1 MGTSPAASE
10 SRGMAIQINKVAV
23 LGAGTMGS
31 RIAAHLANA
40 GVPNYLL
47 DIVPP
52 GAPAAK
58 PGERNPEREKIVAA
72 GLEGA
77 KKSKPAAF
85 FDGSFSRLIKTGNFD
100 DDLKLLSDADWI
112 IEAVAES
119 LEIKRALLKKV
130 EAVRKPSAIVTTNT
144 SGL

>member
-1 MGTSPAASE
+1 MPTSLDTNLSRIATLTFSSDKMGTSPVASE

-40 GVPNYLL
+40 GISSYLL
-47 DIVPP
+47 DIIPP
-52 GAPAAK
+52 GAPPAK
-58 PGERNPEREKIVAA
+58 TGERNPERDKIVQS

-85 FDGSFSRLIKTGNFD
+85 FDASLARLIKVGNFE
-100 DDLKLLSDADWI
+100 DDLKVLVDADWI
-112 IEAVAES
+112 I
-119 LEIKRALLKKV
+119 
-130 EAVRKPSAIVTTNT
+130 
-144 SGL
+144 

>member
-1 MGTSPAASE
+1 MPTTLETNLSGIATLTFASDKMGTSPMASE

-40 GVPNYLL
+40 GIPSYLL

-58 PGERNPEREKIVAA
+58 PGERSAERDKIVLS
-72 GLEGA
+72 GLE
-77 KKSKPAAF
+77 
-85 FDGSFSRLIKTGNFD
+85 
-100 DDLKLLSDADWI
+100 
-112 IEAVAES
+112 
-119 LEIKRALLKKV
+119 
-130 EAVRKPSAIVTTNT
+130 
-144 SGL
+144 

>member
-1 MGTSPAASE
+1 MPGTATEELRSPMVATPEFSSDKMNASLKTRTTT
-10 SRGMAIQINKVAV
+10 SSMAIQINKVAV

-40 GVPNYLL
+40 GIPGYLL

-52 GAPAAK
+52 GSTAAK
-58 PGERNPEREKIVAA
+58 PGERNPERDKIVAA

-85 FDGSFSRLIKTGNFD
+85 FDASLARLIKM
-100 DDLKLLSDADWI
+100 
-112 IEAVAES
+112 
-119 LEIKRALLKKV
+119 
-130 EAVRKPSAIVTTNT
+130 
-144 SGL
+144 